1 MTLFLLVVLTDI
13 VLARVISVVPARTML
28 SLFPRSFGFHPG
40 LGGGIRY
47 SPPQDVFSYAQDLD
61 PFSVAC
67 SVGGSL
73 VLFKYQGDLYGT
85 DSFTGASVQ
94 SRGDAIHR
102 PIRKCGGLF
111 VDARPRSAPGFT
123 LPVKFVSA
131 FRCLDYDNLD
141 KAFPRTVKRAFAFR
155 NRTIWIFSPRKSSRR
170 TLIFSRNP

>member
-1 MTLFLLVVLTDI
+1 M
-13 VLARVISVVPARTML
+13 
-28 SLFPRSFGFHPG
+28 
-40 LGGGIRY
+40 
-47 SPPQDVFSYAQDLD
+47 
-61 PFSVAC
+61 
-67 SVGGSL
+67 
-73 VLFKYQGDLYGT
+73 FKYQGDLYGT

-123 LPVKFVSA
+123 LPVKFVFA